1 MKTRRTENGFLVID
15 GGPMD
20 GVLIHES
27 NISAQDRINK
37 AGKIK

>member
-27 NISAQDRINK
+27 NISAPDMRK
-37 AGKIK
+37 KTGKV